1 MNANSEPVKVDILDR
16 QYQFACP
23 DEEREALIAAA
34 RQLDES
40 MREIKDSGR
49 LLIAAARQLDES
61 MREIKDS
68 GRLLSLERIALQ
80 AALNYCDETLK
91 LRQSAASRDEKIDSK
106 IRMLADQLDEA
117 LSE

>member
-1 MNANSEPVKVDILDR
+1 MSTSDEPVKVTILER

-23 DEEREALIAAA
+23 EEEREALKDAA

-49 LLIAAARQLDES
+49 L
-61 MREIKDS
+61 M
-68 GRLLSLERIALQ
+68 SLERIALQ

-91 LRQSAASRDEKIDSK
+91 LRKSVDSRKDKIDNK
-106 IRMLADQLDEA
+106 IRMLADQLDQA
-117 LSE
+117 LTDNS

>member
-1 MNANSEPVKVDILDR
+1 MSSSAEPVKVTILDR

-23 DEEREALIAAA
+23 EEEREALKEAA

-49 LLIAAARQLDES
+49 L
-61 MREIKDS
+61 M
-68 GRLLSLERIALQ
+68 SLERIALQ

-91 LRQSAASRDEKIDSK
+91 LRRSVDARKEKIDNK

-117 LSE
+117 LTQNG